1 MTVRS
6 LGIALILLWDKK
18 KTVLV
23 PSMGLFAHCRD
34 PEILKVGVVLQF
46 FVLRNRFF
54 RDGVD
59 DAAAIFF
66 DVYDWLRP
74 L

>member
-1 MTVRS
+1 MD
-6 LGIALILLWDKK
+6 LL
-18 KTVLV
+18 
-23 PSMGLFAHCRD
+23 AHRRD
-34 PEILKVGVVLQF
+34 PGKSKAGVVLQF

-59 DAAAIFF
+59 DTAAIFF